1 MSEKKAKQKNQT
13 LGEFLKETR
22 KNSDLSLE
30 DARESTKITLAVLT
44 AIEGDD
50 FSAMPA
56 EAFCRGFYVMYA
68 KFLNLDHERI
78 LERYLEVRGLPPVT
92 STVQSTPP
100 VRKSGQFRN
109 YAEPSPVSPLMSSF
123 FALFILVAVIIGT
136 CWYFNWN
143 PIDYLNSKLDAIQT
157 GSQQTEISNTAPV
170 PTTEVLS
177 VSETEAETSVQPVEN
192 TAIKT
197 DREQPELITAPAPY
211 HLEINFRSE
220 GALSTTLDKGV
231 PVDNQFQSGQTLQ
244 WEVKE
249 SILLD
254 MPEEIEASIRMN
266 DIEIPLPEAENGH
279 RVLSLPEDLLN

>member
-1 MSEKKAKQKNQT
+1 MSEKETEQKTQT
-13 LGEFLKETR
+13 LGEFLQETR
-22 KNSDLSLE
+22 RNSNLSLE

-44 AIEGDD
+44 AIEDDD

-92 STVQSTPP
+92 STMQSTPP

-123 FALFILVAVIIGT
+123 FALFILLAVIIGA

-157 GSQQTEISNTAPV
+157 GNQQTEISETAPV
-170 PTTEVLS
+170 STTEALS
-177 VSETEAETSVQPVEN
+177 VSATEAETSVQTVEN
-192 TAIKT
+192 MGMETGS
-197 DREQPELITAPAPY
+197 EQPELIASPAPY
-211 HLEINFRSE
+211 HLEIYFHSE
-220 GALSTTLDKGV
+220 GTLSTTLDKGV

-244 WEVKE
+244 WEVKK
-249 SILLD
+249 SIVLD
-254 MPEEIEASIRMN
+254 MPEDIEASIRMN

>member
-1 MSEKKAKQKNQT
+1 MSEKKAEQKTQT

-22 KNSDLSLE
+22 KNSNLSLE
-30 DARESTKITLAVLT
+30 DAREYTKITLSVLT

-50 FSAMPA
+50 FSSMPA
-56 EAFCRGFYVMYA
+56 EAFCRGFYVLYA

-109 YAEPSPVSPLMSSF
+109 YAEPSPVSPLMSSI
-123 FALFILVAVIIGT
+123 FALFLLLAVIIGA

-143 PIDYLNSKLDAIQT
+143 PIDYLNSKIDSIQT
-157 GSQQTEISNTAPV
+157 GSQHPEMSQAAS
-170 PTTEVLS
+170 S
-177 VSETEAETSVQPVEN
+177 VSTIEAVVVAEAEPSVQQTARKTSMEN
-192 TAIKT
+192 GS
-197 DREQPELITAPAPY
+197 EQQEYIAAPAPY
-211 HLEINFRSE
+211 YLEIYFRSE
-220 GALSTTLDKGV
+220 GTLSTTLDKGD
-231 PVDNQFQSGQTLQ
+231 PIDTPFQSGQTLQ

-249 SILLD
+249 SVVLD
-254 MPEEIEASIRMN
+254 MPDDIKADIRMN